1 MSERFISMDEVIDRV
16 SFSKTHIYRKI
27 ADGTFPRPVPLGPHK
42 VAFLEREIEE
52 WIAARID
59 ERDIDVSARSA
70 RARAIAMQQND
81 APPFRSDAA
90 SDEN

>member
-27 ADGTFPRPVPLGPHK
+27 ADGTFPRPVPLGPNK

-52 WIAARID
+52 WVAARLD
-59 ERDIDVSARSA
+59 ARERGEGAEGRQR
-70 RARAIAMQQND
+70 RAR
-81 APPFRSDAA
+81 FAA
-90 SDEN
+90 EARK

>member
-1 MSERFISMDEVIDRV
+1 VADRFISMDEVIDRV

-52 WIAARID
+52 WIAARLD
-59 ERDIDVSARSA
+59 ARDGEEGNEARRRRALSAA
-70 RARAIAMQQND
+70 RAR
-81 APPFRSDAA
+81 R
-90 SDEN
+90 

>member
-42 VAFLEREIEE
+42 IAFLEREIVE
-52 WIAARID
+52 WMADRID
-59 ERDIDVSARSA
+59 ARQNSDGKEEKSV
-70 RARAIAMQQND
+70 RARVISFGRPTGSD
-81 APPFRSDAA
+81 LPPQVEA
-90 SDEN
+90 N